1 MGPTFLIRKCMI
13 SEVYQATLA
22 QAPMLNTY
30 AEAAHIRWQSS
41 HGPEIGHIALESAKN
56 IHPIER
62 VLIPGYI
69 TLQTFELSSG
79 NETWI
84 SNAGADHFAESGGQD
99 VWGSAWEVAQRT
111 IALEVPLTFFAAWA
125 LYRMKPAA
133 KAMYEHYIKPADP
146 LNDAEKALLKSV
158 RKPDI
163 EKKPSKLAPVKEV
176 FSRAASAVKE
186 SQLVIGLKNSR
197 VAKTAG
203 KGLLNFGLALGTGTG
218 GVEISKDLTDGGETP
233 VARNLIR
240 GAVAATAIVGFNYGV
255 AAGLTG
261 SIKHDIP
268 VLEDVCQFMID
279 WLKTPVLAASV
290 FTALGLYASQ
300 TKRKTLMDRLEAKR
314 IADERATAPI
324 V

>member
-1 MGPTFLIRKCMI
+1 MI
-13 SEVYQATLA
+13 SELSQVAIA

-30 AEAAHIRWQSS
+30 VEAARIRWESS

-56 IHPIER
+56 MHPVER

-69 TLQTFELSSG
+69 ALQTFELSSG

-84 SNAGADHFAESGGQD
+84 SDAGADHFVESGGQD
-99 VWGSAWEVAQRT
+99 IWGSAWEVAQRT

-133 KAMYEHYIKPADP
+133 KAMYEHYIQPADS
-146 LNDAEKALLKSV
+146 LTETEKALLKSV
-158 RKPDI
+158 GEPKAS
-163 EKKPSKLAPVKEV
+163 EKPSKLAPIKDM
-176 FSRAASAVKE
+176 FSRATTAVKE
-186 SQLVIGLKNSR
+186 SQLVVGLKNSR
-197 VAKTAG
+197 VAQTAG
-203 KGLLNFGLALGTGTG
+203 KGLLNLGLALGTGTG

-233 VARNLIR
+233 IAKNLVR
-240 GAVAATAIVGFNYGV
+240 GAMAATAIVGFNYGV

-279 WLKTPVLAASV
+279 WLKTPVLAASF
-290 FTALGLYASQ
+290 FTGLGLYASQ
-300 TKRKTLMDRLEAKR
+300 TKRKTLMARLEAKK
-314 IADERATAPI
+314 IEAELLATDVA
-324 V
+324 